1 MRLFIFIILLALNEK
16 AGKWICPV
24 CNKTALFDDLQID
37 SYTESILHSIQN
49 ENITEIIIDSHLNW
63 TPVTSSSSLTIEQQ
77 QQQHITSNIDDIILG
92 DDDDDQPMDTR
103 QYDIDSKLNIPLI
116 PSTTTNHSTDVIL
129 LDDD

>member
-1 MRLFIFIILLALNEK
+1 LNEK

-37 SYTESILHSIQN
+37 SYTESIIRSIQN

-63 TPVTSSSSLTIEQQ
+63 TPVTSSSSSIIEQ
-77 QQQHITSNIDDIILG
+77 QQQHITSNIDDIIL
-92 DDDDDQPMDTR
+92 DDNDEPMNN
-103 QYDIDSKLNIPLI
+103 QKYDIDSKFNIPLI
-116 PSTTTNHSTDVIL
+116 SSTSTNQLTDVIL